1 MVYDVSNRESFEN
14 IPRWVEEVRANSSD
28 DPVITLVGNKSDLTE
43 NRMVTTEEA
52 QAFAGT

>member
-1 MVYDVSNRESFEN
+1 MVYDVSNRESFKN
-14 IPRWVEEVRANSSD
+14 IPRWVEDVRANALKD
-28 DPVITLVGNKSDLTE
+28 TIITLVGNKSDLTE